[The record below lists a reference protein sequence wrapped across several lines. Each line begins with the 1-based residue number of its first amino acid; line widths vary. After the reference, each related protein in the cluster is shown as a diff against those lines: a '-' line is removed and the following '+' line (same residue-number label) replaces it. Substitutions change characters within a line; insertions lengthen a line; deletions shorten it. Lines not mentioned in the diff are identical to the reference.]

1 MAEFEIGVPLMGE
14 PEAKAAA
21 KSKAKKLKRDT
32 ITASCGVV
40 GDPSIKAGADMTF
53 RGVRT
58 GVDGKKFVIKTARHS
73 FTKQGFTSTIDAEL
87 KV

>member
-1 MAEFEIGVPLMGE
+1 MAEFEIGVPLMNE

-21 KSKAKKLKRDT
+21 QSKAKKLKRDT
-32 ITASCGVV
+32 ITATCGVV
-40 GDPSIKAGADMTF
+40 GDPSIKAGADLRF
-53 RGVRT
+53 QGVRT
-58 GVDGKKFVIKTARHS
+58 GVDELKFIIKTVRHS